1 MNETYFVSLDINGA
15 ARAVYDAVIG
25 GSVTGELI
33 DSYTI
38 ESRCGVCIVQVFE
51 KHYIRAGNWLTLT
64 AVTDNL
70 SGATRVHCA
79 SGGGG
84 EGLFNFDW
92 GASDSFTDSVLRAL
106 QPYMIQR

>member
-15 ARAVYDAVIG
+15 TRAIYDAVVG
-25 GSVTGELI
+25 GSVTGVLI

-38 ESRCGVCIVQVFE
+38 ESQSGTCVVQVFE
-51 KHYIRAGNWLTLT
+51 KLYWRANRLTLT

-70 SGATRVHCA
+70 SGATRVHRA

-84 EGLFNFDW
+84 EGLFRFDW
-92 GASDSFTDSVLRAL
+92 GAADSFTGAVANAL
-106 QPYMIQR
+106 QPYIISR